1 LCNFGDILLSPPP
14 VSKRKQIAG
23 ARRALGFFA
32 VVWFNLALQPCAIA
46 LEEECPRCPPEMDH
60 SGMSHHGDSR
70 DSANSETPCAT
81 SSSDCTLLDDYSHD
95 RGGYAKLKDAPN
107 NASVAVVDTNLVPS
121 NVSRTMSQGVKR
133 HTFAAP
139 GAAPPLNVLYCV
151 YLK

>member
-1 LCNFGDILLSPPP
+1 MSPLP
-14 VSKRKQIAG
+14 VSRRKRISR
-23 ARRALGFFA
+23 ARRALGVFA
-32 VVWFNLALQPCAIA
+32 VVWLNLVLQPCAIA
-46 LEEECPRCPPEMDH
+46 FEDSEECPRCPAEMDG
-60 SGMSHHGDSR
+60 SGMSHHGDSH
-70 DSANSETPCAT
+70 DSGNSAAPCAT
-81 SSSDCTLLDDYSHD
+81 SGSDCTFVDDYSHD

-139 GAAPPLNVLYCV
+139 GAAPPLNILYCV